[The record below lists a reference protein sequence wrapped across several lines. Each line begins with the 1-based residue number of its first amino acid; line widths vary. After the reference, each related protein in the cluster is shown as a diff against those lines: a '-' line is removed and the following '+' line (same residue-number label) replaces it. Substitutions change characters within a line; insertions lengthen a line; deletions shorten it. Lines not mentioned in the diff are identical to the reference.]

1 MPSHYDS
8 EEFTK
13 AQAVKLKGVNKAT
26 SESKN
31 RRTFVLKK
39 DKRGNWYQH
48 FTDKLGP
55 LRGNISNKVGEKMAQ
70 AKKAKMPGTSHYTVD
85 WVPMKNVKDP
95 EKVPKGED
103 REKIVAENKKKSIL
117 SPASSQTKNV
127 QEASA
132 QARKNRTSGRIKDS
146 NTKAPVRTSKVARIV
161 KRLRNPLAIAI
172 AGGAMLAGGKGDTTD
187 KPPVKPA
194 PKPKKKPAPKK
205 RVPSKDTNKRVDSK
219 KAIQARM
226 KADRDS
232 SPVDYEGDYPI
243 YRKDSAPAK
252 SFRKKYREEKDAGA
266 KTFTWQGRKYNTK

>member
-31 RRTFVLKK
+31 RRTFQLKK
-39 DKRGNWYQH
+39 SSTGRWFKQYSDGGVDFIK
-48 FTDKLGP
+48 KEL
-55 LRGNISNKVGEKMAQ
+55 GEKMAS
-70 AKKAKMPGTSHYTVD
+70 AKRNKMPGTDHYTVEY
-85 WVPMKNVKDP
+85 VRMKGVKDP
-95 EKVPKGED
+95 EKVPRG
-103 REKIVAENKKKSIL
+103 
-117 SPASSQTKNV
+117 
-127 QEASA
+127 
-132 QARKNRTSGRIKDS
+132 QAREQEIANKQAQKKASDNFQKKQKEVKELIATARKASTSGRIKDS
-146 NTKAPVRTSKVARIV
+146 NTKAPVRTSKVASIA